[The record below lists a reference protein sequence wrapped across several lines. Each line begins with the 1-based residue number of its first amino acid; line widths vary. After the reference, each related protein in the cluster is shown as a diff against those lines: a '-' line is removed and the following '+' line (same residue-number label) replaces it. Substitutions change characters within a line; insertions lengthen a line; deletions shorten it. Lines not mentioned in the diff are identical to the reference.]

1 MPRRKNPSTG
11 LNTAMALGGLAL
23 AGVAAYLYTRG
34 GTTPKTATKAKSST
48 KVPSTDQ
55 PLPAGDGDCTTPVM
69 VGGFYRYPTG
79 EKDSEGQCI
88 FEEPKS
94 PSEPVTPA
102 IPVMTVDEAIAEA
115 IATYDDKA
123 LAADTNA
130 FIDIVY
136 QLMYPD
142 GPVPINA
149 SAAHAKWRSA
159 WLELGSPVEQA
170 ASQLRDLP
178 EPTVSVDAAIQGA
191 VADVQ
196 AQGLSPTLGE
206 LVDMVVGQMYPDT
219 STWPAALAESVFD
232 YVTTIVER
240 ATNFLFGWMGPEKD
254 PADTS
259 DLLAILDAHKEFA
272 ESGGTK
278 GKLADLRKRDLRG
291 LKLDYAYL
299 EGANLE
305 GANLEG
311 ASLRQV
317 DFRGANL
324 RGVNLRDAKMFEVDA
339 SDADLIGASLRGADL
354 RGANLS
360 KADLTKAELI
370 DANLTGAI
378 LVSSYFYNA
387 SLRGANLE
395 RSVLDGVDFTFADL
409 EGASL
414 LSAALLRGGA
424 TNVTAPNFNQ
434 ANLGGADVRFAT
446 LRNANFREAV
456 AVGALFEA
464 TDLSYAGFTAVD
476 AAGADF
482 TDANFSN
489 AVLWDSDLR
498 DAQLFGATFTGADLK
513 GASFAGAQVNQ
524 SAFAGMQRSK
534 YGLSDAQEDE
544 LVVVADE
551 ARA

>member
-34 GTTPKTATKAKSST
+34 GSTSKTATKAKSST

-88 FEEPKS
+88 FEDPKS
-94 PSEPVTPA
+94 SSEPVTPA

-123 LAADTNA
+123 LAADIPA

-178 EPTVSVDAAIQGA
+178 EPTVTVDVAIQGA

-206 LVDMVVGQMYPDT
+206 LVDMVVGQMYPDM
-219 STWPAALAESVFD
+219 STWPAELAESVLD

-240 ATNFLFGWMGPEKD
+240 ATNFLFGWLGPEKD

-259 DLLAILDAHKEFA
+259 DLLAIIDAHWEFG
-272 ESGGTK
+272 ESGGKK

-305 GANLEG
+305 GANLKG

-339 SDADLIGASLRGADL
+339 SEADLTGASLQGADL

-360 KADLTKAELI
+360 EADLTGASLRGA
-370 DANLTGAI
+370 DLTGAI
-378 LVSSYFYNA
+378 LIAADFTNA

-395 RSVLDGVDFTFADL
+395 RSVLDGVDFTLADL

-414 LSAALLRGGA
+414 LSAALRGGA
-424 TNVTAPNFNQ
+424 TNVTAPNFSQ
-434 ANLGGADVRFAT
+434 ANLGGADVRFAK

-489 AVLWDSDLR
+489 AFLWDSDLR

-534 YGLSDAQEDE
+534 SGLSDAQEDE
-544 LVVVADE
+544 LVVVADG